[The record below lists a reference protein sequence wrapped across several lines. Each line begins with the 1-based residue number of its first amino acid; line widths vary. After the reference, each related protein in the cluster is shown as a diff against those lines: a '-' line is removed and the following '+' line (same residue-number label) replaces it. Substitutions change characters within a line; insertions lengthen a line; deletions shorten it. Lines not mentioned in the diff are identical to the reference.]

1 LVDSP
6 LYEEQREEA
15 LGQLDLTTID
25 APIVEMIRTFV
36 ELPYC
41 FTLQSCSGHF
51 LYGNRKGSRNIDQ
64 LTGLE
69 KTSSLE
75 YRIAYVALCIHNSDR
90 GRLLLEDLRAIPSI
104 DPDYVQFGCAEWF
117 WQSHVNSY
125 VLQVEPL
132 RHRTRDKV
140 LIGFQEALHV
150 EKIRN
155 GFFDVLHQMVQGR
168 ATKA

>member
-15 LGQLDLTTID
+15 LGQLDLSAID
-25 APIVEMIRTFV
+25 APIVEMIRTFA

-41 FTLQSCSGHF
+41 FTLQSCCGHF
-51 LYGNRKGSRNIDQ
+51 LCGNQKDSRNIDQ
-64 LTGLE
+64 LSGSETN
-69 KTSSLE
+69 SSVE

-90 GRLLLEDLRAIPSI
+90 GRLLLEDLRTIPSI
-104 DPDYVQFGCAEWF
+104 DPEYVQFGCAEWF

-125 VLQVEPL
+125 VLQVEPI
-132 RHRTRDKV
+132 RYRTNDKV
-140 LIGFQEALHV
+140 LIGFKEALHV

-155 GFFDVLHQMVQGR
+155 GFFDVLNQMVQGR
-168 ATKA
+168 AIK